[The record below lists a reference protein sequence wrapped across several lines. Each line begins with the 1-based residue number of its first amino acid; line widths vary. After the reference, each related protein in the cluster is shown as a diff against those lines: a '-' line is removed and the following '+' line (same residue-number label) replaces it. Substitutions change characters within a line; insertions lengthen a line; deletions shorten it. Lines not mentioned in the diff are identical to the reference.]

1 MTDIATDQRDTPPE
15 APSLGTASTGDASAE
30 RVDLFAPV
38 RSKVVWIVV
47 LNLLAGLVTVVPFI
61 AVVELARL
69 LLPALGGDPVD
80 AGRAWTIVIVAS
92 VSLLLRFGLLMLA
105 GLVSHLVDNDLQL
118 EIRRRLVE
126 HIRRV
131 PLGWFDSSASGG
143 VKKVVENDVN
153 ALHQLVAH
161 SIQDVVLAVT
171 VPVASLVYLFS
182 IDWRMALASLLPLVL
197 VMVIFP
203 VMMRGSQARFAEYD
217 RSLVRLTNAVIEF
230 IHGIT
235 VVKSF
240 GQTGRSHQRY
250 RDETGTFAKFFGD
263 WMRATAIPQTL
274 IDLVTAPIVV
284 LVYLTGIGALLVTS
298 GSLAPVDLLPAL
310 LLGLA
315 IASPYQTLALTSQYL
330 REAFM
335 ARDAIVALLS
345 TPTISHPAEPEAPAG
360 NEVRLDGVRF
370 SYDGEHD
377 VLTDVI
383 ARCAPGTITA
393 LVGPSGSGKSTL
405 ARLVPRF
412 YDVTDGKVSIGGSD
426 VRQLAADT
434 LYGRVGFVFQ
444 DPYLLRTS
452 IRDNIRLARP
462 DADEGEVER
471 AARAAQIH
479 DRILTLPRGY
489 DSVIGQD
496 ANLSGGEQQRLS
508 IARGLLTD
516 APILVLDEAT
526 AFADP
531 DSEAAIQR
539 ALSQL
544 AQGRTVIVIA
554 HRLHTITHVDQLLV
568 LDRGRIVETG
578 THADLSRAGGLYQSL
593 WETYENARKA
603 TRA

>member
-1 MTDIATDQRDTPPE
+1 MNASDIGHPE
-15 APSLGTASTGDASAE
+15 AQPQPPATTDTAKEDI
-30 RVDLFAPV
+30 DLFAPV
-38 RSKVVWIVV
+38 RPKIALIVG
-47 LNLLAGLVTVVPFI
+47 LNLLAGLVTVVPYI
-61 AVVELARL
+61 AVVELART
-69 LLPALGGDPVD
+69 LLPALDSTPVD
-80 AGRAWTIVIVAS
+80 AGRAWAIVAIAAT
-92 VSLLLRFGLLMLA
+92 SLLLRFGLLMLV

-118 EIRRRLVE
+118 QIRQRLIE

-131 PLGWFDSSASGG
+131 PLGWFDSAASGA

-171 VPVASLVYLFS
+171 LPVASLVYLFAV
-182 IDWRMALASLLPLVL
+182 DWRMALAALLPLVL
-197 VMVIFP
+197 VMLIFP
-203 VMMRGSQARFAEYD
+203 VMMRGSQARFMKYD
-217 RSLVRLTNAVIEF
+217 ASLVRLTNAVIEF
-230 IHGIT
+230 VHGIT

-240 GQTGRSHQRY
+240 GQTGRSHQRF
-250 RDETGTFAKFFGD
+250 RDETGAFARFFGD
-263 WMRATAIPQTL
+263 WMRATAVPQTL
-274 IDLVTAPIVV
+274 IDLVTAPIVI
-284 LVYLTGIGALLVTS
+284 LVYLTGVGALLVTS

-310 LLGLA
+310 LLGLGISA
-315 IASPYQTLALTSQYL
+315 PYQTLALTSQYL

-335 ARDAIVALLS
+335 ARDSIVSLLS
-345 TPTISHPAEPEAPAG
+345 TPVMAYPARPEQPDG
-360 NEVRLDGVRF
+360 NQVRLDEVSF

-377 VLTDVI
+377 VLSDIV
-383 ARCAPGTITA
+383 ARCTPGTVTA

-412 YDVTDGKVSIGGSD
+412 YDVTAGTLSIGDRD
-426 VRQLAADT
+426 VRDLAADT
-434 LYGRVGFVFQ
+434 LYRRVGFVFQ

-462 DADEGEVER
+462 DAGGDEVQR
-471 AARAAQIH
+471 AARTAQIH
-479 DRILTLPRGY
+479 DRILALPRGY

-508 IARGLLTD
+508 IARGLLMD

-531 DSEAAIQR
+531 DSEAAIQK

-568 LDRGRIVETG
+568 LDRGRVVEHG
-578 THADLSRAGGLYQSL
+578 THAELAAAGGLYQSL
-593 WETYENARKA
+593 WETYESARKV
-603 TRA
+603 TRP